1 MTCMNT
7 PESPDSDQPPADQS
21 AESAPDERI
30 QSPHDR
36 LLNQTLQ
43 QIDAAR
49 TLLAKHFPSEVL
61 QHLKLQTLAPVDTS
75 FIDQNL
81 RRRFADRLFSVEVS
95 EEVVQS
101 LGLKINYVYIF
112 VLIDHKSTDE
122 PHTLVQML
130 GYIVRV
136 WENALANG
144 KPLVPILP
152 WVIYNGVGPWRSS
165 RSLDELIPVP
175 ASWKRYVPALE
186 LAILDVSRMED
197 AAMTGHPNLQVTL
210 TLLKY
215 GRGANLEAA
224 LRLLFEA
231 LSQVMSPQQAR
242 DVLDTIRVYA
252 MSVNPSVGEDKMN
265 ELVSEFWPV
274 QPEPGSVADQ
284 LIKKGEA
291 RGEARGI
298 ALGEARGI
306 AVGKAREKWDT
317 IRILQS
323 LLGIPESSDDEFAD
337 KSLEELQAMIETLR
351 KQISNRPPE

>member
-1 MTCMNT
+1 MQPPET
-7 PESPDSDQPPADQS
+7 PEFDQPPADQS
-21 AESAPDERI
+21 PESASDEGI

-49 TLLAKHFPSEVL
+49 TLLATHLPSEVIE
-61 QHLKLQTLAPVDTS
+61 HLELQTLAPVDTS
-75 FIDQNL
+75 FIDHNL

-112 VLIDHKSTDE
+112 VLIDHKSTDQ
-122 PHTLVQML
+122 PYTLVQML
-130 GYIVRV
+130 GYIVRI
-136 WENALANG
+136 WEIALAG
-144 KPLVPILP
+144 GRPLVPILP

-175 ASWKRYVPALE
+175 ESWKRYVPALE
-186 LAILDVSRMED
+186 MAILDVGRMED

-215 GRGANLEAA
+215 GRGAKLEAA
-224 LRLLFEA
+224 LRLLFKM

-252 MSVNPSVGEDKMN
+252 MSVNPSVGEEKMN

-291 RGEARGI
+291 RGIALGEARGI

-306 AVGKAREKWDT
+306 ARASANT

-323 LLGIPESSDDEFAD
+323 ILGLPESSDNDFAD
-337 KSLEELQAMIETLR
+337 KSLAELQSMIARLR
-351 KQISNRPPE
+351 EQISNRPPE